1 MNTETKDLIEKID
14 IPNMLKDYFIRN
26 SHVHLYLSESLLN
39 EIEDTY
45 IEYDS
50 LYEFDNTEF
59 CSYVIT
65 GVKKQEKHEYFYH
78 YLKKVLDSNLDLIP
92 KSSISDYQKLTKLEK
107 NISELPEDL
116 ILITLKD
123 LLITIQDIS
132 SEEGKKL
139 LHAYKLSGAL
149 QVLFTLYPDNI
160 YKKDFEH
167 IFNNLLKISS

>member
-1 MNTETKDLIEKID
+1 MIGQIEKID
-14 IPNMLKDYFIRN
+14 IPTMLKDYFIRN
-26 SHVHLYLSESLLN
+26 SHVHLYLSKSLLN
-39 EIEDTY
+39 EIEDIY

-50 LYEFDNTEF
+50 LYEFDDTEF

-92 KSSISDYQKLTKLEK
+92 KSGVSDYQKLTKLEK
-107 NISELPEDL
+107 NLSKLPEDV

-123 LLITIQDIS
+123 LLITMQDIPS
-132 SEEGKKL
+132 DELEKL

-149 QVLFTLYPDNI
+149 QVLFTLYPDSI
-160 YKKDFEH
+160 YKKDFEY
-167 IFNNLLKISS
+167 IFNNLLKINS